1 MNVTIDKSAG
11 FCWGVV
17 RTIDIV
23 EESLEKNPDD
33 DLYVLGHIIH
43 NPKEVNRLEGL
54 GLKTVT
60 KDNLESL
67 ADQNKT
73 VLIRAHGEP
82 PSTYERAKK
91 MGINVIDATCPLVT
105 NLQNRIKKY
114 YDKGWQIVIFGKE
127 NHPEVIGVR
136 GVINDDC
143 IVFKTVDEAL
153 EKTDFTRKT
162 ILFSQT
168 TMDKRTFY
176 EIKAALEAKASE
188 FMDGGDVKDAF
199 QTKDSLCRFVTGRE
213 DDLKAFAESNDV
225 VVFVAGRNSSNGKSL
240 YNFCKSNNEKTYFIE
255 DIEELD
261 YNWLDGAGNVGISG
275 ATSTPEWFMLKVKEN
290 IDEYFK
296 LSLKAK

>member
-17 RTIDIV
+17 RTIDIA
-23 EESLEKNPDD
+23 EESLEKNPNDD
-33 DLYVLGHIIH
+33 IYVLGHIIH
-43 NPKEVNRLEGL
+43 NPKEVNRLEDK

-67 ADQNKT
+67 ANQNKT

-82 PSTYERAKK
+82 PSTYQRAKD

-143 IVFKTVDEAL
+143 IVFKTVEEAL

-168 TMDKRTFY
+168 TMNKRTFY
-176 EIKAALEAKASE
+176 EIKTALEEKASE
-188 FMDGGDVKDAF
+188 FVDGGEVKDAF

-213 DDLKAFAESNDV
+213 DDLEAFAKSNDV
-225 VVFVAGRNSSNGKSL
+225 VIFVAGRNSSNGKSL
-240 YNFCKSNNEKTYFIE
+240 HDFCKSHNPRTHFIE
-255 DIEELD
+255 DIEEID
-261 YNWLDGAGNVGISG
+261 YSWLDGAENIGISG
-275 ATSTPEWFMLKVKEN
+275 ATSTPEWFMKKVKER
-290 IDEYFK
+290 IEEHFEP
-296 LSLKAK
+296 SLKA